1 MSSCVICAQRG
12 RQTTLDHGLVCPA
25 CTVRLADTLDDIT
38 RLAASA
44 TVEPRH
50 GRGTGRTVPGSRP
63 PIDVAGVDPALTS
76 VRLAAPPAEPV
87 ALLVVLEGWVRLV
100 REERAMGPYGP
111 WSAATA
117 HSAAPGLRTDPPRY
131 DQTHGTLVACTGF
144 LRAHHEWITA
154 QDWVDAYAAE
164 VRACRRALARWEEH
178 DPRPTVVA
186 CPTITVDGD
195 CGQRLRLDADV
206 VRCHGCGRDWDAET
220 LVRVACSDEY
230 DPPDVW
236 VDAEAA
242 ATAAGVHERT
252 VRRWGSRGVVGA
264 RGGRYRLLDV
274 LRQTRHADAP
284 GA

>member
-1 MSSCVICAQRG
+1 MVAVPVTSCVLCAGRG
-12 RQTTLDHGLVCPA
+12 RSTALDHGLVCPA
-25 CTVRLADTLDDIT
+25 CSVRLADLLDDID

-44 TVEPRH
+44 SCEPRH
-50 GRGTGRTVPGSRP
+50 GRGTGRTVPASRP
-63 PIDVAGVDPALTS
+63 PIDVDGVDPALAL
-76 VRLAAPPAEPV
+76 VRLAPPPAEPV

-100 REERAMGPYGP
+100 REERSMGPYGP

-117 HSAAPGLRTDPPRY
+117 RTQPVGY
-131 DQTHGTLVACTGF
+131 DRTSGTLVACTGF

-164 VRACRRALARWEEH
+164 VRACRRALARWDEH

-186 CPTITVDGD
+186 CPTITVDGG

-252 VRRWGSRGVVGA
+252 VRKWATRGIVSA
-264 RGGRYRLLDV
+264 RAGRYRLLDV
-274 LRQTRHADAP
+274 LTVTRHADTP